1 MWVNLINLAKQQ
13 IIVKALSFTK
23 NKLCKSKEIK
33 KALSQTPSLPIY
45 NKAPTIYL
53 KQATRAWW

>member
-23 NKLCKSKEIK
+23 NKLCKSKDIK
-33 KALSQTPSLPIY
+33 KALSQTPSLPI
-45 NKAPTIYL
+45 
-53 KQATRAWW
+53 